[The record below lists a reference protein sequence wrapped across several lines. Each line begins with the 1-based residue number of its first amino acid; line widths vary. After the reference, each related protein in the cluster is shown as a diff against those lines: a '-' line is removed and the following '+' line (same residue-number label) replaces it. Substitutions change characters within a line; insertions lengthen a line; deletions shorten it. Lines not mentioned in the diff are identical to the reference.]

1 MPNQRGFVGLQQ
13 VDSTMAMV
21 CPQCNQAFEQ
31 RLNCPQCGVRLLY
44 QFTRRADKLALVG
57 PDATWQQTPWGR
69 ICVGLLLAQGVY
81 YVLRHLF
88 TAGLLAA
95 SSEAT
100 GVWATLSGLVL
111 VQVLQAVG
119 VLLAGM
125 LSGAGQRRG
134 ILLGTLVGIWNGVF
148 FVVVQACVGQTST
161 PIDLFGEPMLQAAF
175 GAVGGFIGSQIWK
188 PLPSVSL
195 PFEMRGAKAI
205 TPPVK
210 RRSYFAGPIAWTRVL
225 TGIALTVGG
234 VMWANII
241 RDLVIEASEG
251 KLSIDSQLQAD
262 LVTFEV
268 SALAMIA
275 GSGFAGA
282 NTFNGL
288 KQGLCV
294 GLGSGAVLFGLR
306 LGTGNFSPEI
316 LILTLVTAIGFG
328 VAGGW
333 FGGELFPPLLAAGER
348 KRRRPAYV

>member
-1 MPNQRGFVGLQQ
+1 
-13 VDSTMAMV
+13 MAMV

-119 VLLAGM
+119 VVLAGM
-125 LSGAGQRRG
+125 LTGAGQRR
-134 ILLGTLVGIWNGVF
+134 
-148 FVVVQACVGQTST
+148 ACVGQTST